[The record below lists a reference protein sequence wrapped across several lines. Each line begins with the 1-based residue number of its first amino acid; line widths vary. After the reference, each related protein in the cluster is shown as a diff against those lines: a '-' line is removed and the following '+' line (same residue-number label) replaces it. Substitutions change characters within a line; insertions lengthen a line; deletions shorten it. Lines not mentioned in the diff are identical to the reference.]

1 MAGYNGRPGNA
12 AGTNEFINAT
22 AFNSQITRQRDEYIL
37 KNQTSA
43 PNHLS
48 LGVSSDSTQTLFSSF
63 VPEEIMVNAD
73 LNFLEGSVSASDNP
87 DFTSEQNIETFK
99 NFNTIKSEAE
109 LTKEDDAPDGP
120 GIGIGPKLSTNDIDA
135 AMNGTLSGSFESNGN
150 DRGRGF
156 GWYSESHET
165 TTIGS
170 YFTNRYDFGID
181 RPADGDELAIKGE
194 RIDTRLI
201 DYKQDSDSN

>member
-22 AFNSQITRQRDEYIL
+22 AFNSQILRQRDEYTG
-37 KNQTSA
+37 NTNS
-43 PNHLS
+43 S
-48 LGVSSDSTQTLFSSF
+48 LGVSSDSTQALFSSF
-63 VPEEIMVNAD
+63 VPEEIMAKAD
-73 LNFLEGSVSASDNP
+73 FNFLEGSVSASENP
-87 DFTSEQNIETFK
+87 DFTSEQNIQTFK

-109 LTKEDDAPDGP
+109 LTVEDDAPDGP

-170 YFTNRYDFGID
+170 YFNNRYDFG
-181 RPADGDELAIKGE
+181 RGRRADGDELVIKGE
-194 RIDTRLI
+194 RINTRLI

>member
-22 AFNSQITRQRDEYIL
+22 AFNSQILRQRNEYTGDT
-37 KNQTSA
+37 NS
-43 PNHLS
+43 S
-48 LGVSSDSTQTLFSSF
+48 LGVSSASTQALFSSF
-63 VPEEIMVNAD
+63 VPEEIMAKAD
-73 LNFLEGSVSASDNP
+73 LNFLEGSVSASENP
-87 DFTSEQNIETFK
+87 DFTSEQNIQTFK
-99 NFNTIKSEAE
+99 NFDTIKSEAV
-109 LTKEDDAPDGP
+109 LTVEEDAPDGP

-181 RPADGDELAIKGE
+181 RPADSDELAIKGE

-201 DYKQDSDSN
+201 DYKQDSN

>member
-22 AFNSQITRQRDEYIL
+22 AFNSQILRQRNEYTGDT
-37 KNQTSA
+37 NS
-43 PNHLS
+43 S
-48 LGVSSDSTQTLFSSF
+48 LGVSSASTQALFSSF
-63 VPEEIMVNAD
+63 VPEEIMAKAD
-73 LNFLEGSVSASDNP
+73 LNFLEGSVSASENP
-87 DFTSEQNIETFK
+87 DFTSEQNIQTFK
-99 NFNTIKSEAE
+99 NFDTIKSEAV
-109 LTKEDDAPDGP
+109 LTVEDDAPDGP

-181 RPADGDELAIKGE
+181 RPADSDELAIKGE
-194 RIDTRLI
+194 RINTRLI
-201 DYKQDSDSN
+201 DYKQDSN